1 MHKCTV
7 LYPDGF
13 FKNTTANDFI
23 DSRYDVEMTFLP
35 QKNFSVS
42 AEVLIIAF
50 ELMKNLA
57 YSASYDLMKHTILS
71 VINNIIQNKK
81 IMTTII
87 VINDGQKSE
96 IKLPFEPTEEQKDK
110 LVDAAIQKFLS

>member
-57 YSASYDLMKHTILS
+57 
-71 VINNIIQNKK
+71 
-81 IMTTII
+81 
-87 VINDGQKSE
+87 
-96 IKLPFEPTEEQKDK
+96 
-110 LVDAAIQKFLS
+110 